1 MGRQQGGEGAPRAV
15 RGAGAEDS
23 AHTALPV
30 SYVRPKLGSHSVSSG
45 PRFAAEAEKEGLAF
59 EVRDISSKGGMD
71 FMAEFLSLERLSGPG

>member
-1 MGRQQGGEGAPRAV
+1 M

-30 SYVRPKLGSHSVSSG
+30 SCVRPKLGSRSVSSG
-45 PRFAAEAEKEGLAF
+45 PRFAAEAEKAGLAF
-59 EVRDISSKGGMD
+59 EVRDVSAKGGTD